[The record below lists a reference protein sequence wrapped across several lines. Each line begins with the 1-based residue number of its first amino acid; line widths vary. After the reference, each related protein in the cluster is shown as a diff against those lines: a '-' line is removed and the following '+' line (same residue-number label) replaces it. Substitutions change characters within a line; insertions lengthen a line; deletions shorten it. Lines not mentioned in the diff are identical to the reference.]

1 MVVKFFGNKKGGST
15 ASIDY
20 LLNERK
26 SKGTAR
32 LLQGDEQLTRDIINS
47 LNFKQKTTVG
57 CLSFEEKSIN
67 EDLKYKLMADFEN
80 MLLPNM
86 QDRYNILWVEHIDKG
101 RLELNFV
108 IPKIDLESQK
118 SLNPYYHKADLKR
131 VELWQDL
138 TNLENSFTNPK
149 DPSKAR
155 TLETNSKELH
165 LSKDYETLDKTLH
178 ELVNAGAL
186 ESRADIIE
194 LLQKNNI
201 EVTRTGADYLAIK
214 LPESKK
220 AKRFKGEIYNEQFT
234 STGELDKVSERK
246 KREVEQFNNR
256 DIKQEIRELRA
267 ELNQH
272 TQAKVEYYGKRFKRD
287 NQEKEL
293 STNKHNSDIDS
304 SYNNSFAMDSI
315 RETVQRTDK
324 RNILLHQNERLENDS
339 TGNPTI
345 ERIRREQ
352 REHKAN
358 SRRQQQTGGELLSS
372 FERERESKQGVIKTI
387 SDYARELKQIEEKV
401 INKAKGMFRQ

>member
-1 MVVKFFGNKKGGST
+1 M
-15 ASIDY
+15 
-20 LLNERK
+20 
-26 SKGTAR
+26 
-32 LLQGDEQLTRDIINS
+32 Q
-47 LNFKQKTTVG
+47 
-57 CLSFEEKSIN
+57 
-67 EDLKYKLMADFEN
+67 DFEN
-80 MLLPNM
+80 HLLPGM

-149 DPSKAR
+149 DPAKAR

-220 AKRFKGEIYNEQFT
+220 ANDLKEKFIMNNLQALENLTKSANEKSEKLNSLITEILNKRLESLEQNLTNTHKQKLNTMESDLREIIKKKNYLQISITAILTAVITIALLWTVSGKQYNEQTKETF
-234 STGELDKVSERK
+234 
-246 KREVEQFNNR
+246 
-256 DIKQEIRELRA
+256 
-267 ELNQH
+267 
-272 TQAKVEYYGKRFKRD
+272 YY
-287 NQEKEL
+287 
-293 STNKHNSDIDS
+293 
-304 SYNNSFAMDSI
+304 
-315 RETVQRTDK
+315 
-324 RNILLHQNERLENDS
+324 
-339 TGNPTI
+339 
-345 ERIRREQ
+345 
-352 REHKAN
+352 
-358 SRRQQQTGGELLSS
+358 
-372 FERERESKQGVIKTI
+372 IKT
-387 SDYARELKQIEEKV
+387 
-401 INKAKGMFRQ
+401 KG

>member
-149 DPSKAR
+149 DPAKAR

-186 ESRADIIE
+186 
-194 LLQKNNI
+194 
-201 EVTRTGADYLAIK
+201 
-214 LPESKK
+214 
-220 AKRFKGEIYNEQFT
+220 
-234 STGELDKVSERK
+234 
-246 KREVEQFNNR
+246 
-256 DIKQEIRELRA
+256 
-267 ELNQH
+267 
-272 TQAKVEYYGKRFKRD
+272 
-287 NQEKEL
+287 
-293 STNKHNSDIDS
+293 
-304 SYNNSFAMDSI
+304 
-315 RETVQRTDK
+315 
-324 RNILLHQNERLENDS
+324 
-339 TGNPTI
+339 
-345 ERIRREQ
+345 
-352 REHKAN
+352 
-358 SRRQQQTGGELLSS
+358 
-372 FERERESKQGVIKTI
+372 
-387 SDYARELKQIEEKV
+387 
-401 INKAKGMFRQ
+401 